1 MNCRRIYFNLIRKR
15 KKEIINNEH
24 SQYCEKHHII
34 PRSLGGLDNKNNI
47 VSLTA
52 KEHYIAHLLLSKMF
66 KYNEEKEIKMKFALI
81 MMTVTSTLNNK
92 RFNSNKFE
100 QLRKNVGKLTSISQT
115 GSKNS
120 QFGKMWITNGLE
132 NKSIFKTDIIP
143 DGWKKGRVPKEKDF
157 IAIKNR
163 IKYSLLSNKEMNTIN
178 SYVEYKNKVNEI
190 KNNIKIKEKNI
201 KDEKISYI
209 IYLWNEFKTLNI
221 GLREFCKIYSYE
233 KSHTSLRNMFLR
245 YTPEYKLY
253 EKKYKKIGK

>member
-15 KKEIINNEH
+15 KKEIINNEYG
-24 SQYCEKHHII
+24 QYCEKHHII

-120 QFGKMWITNGLE
+120 QFGKIWITE
-132 NKSIFKTDIIP
+132 SRST
-143 DGWKKGRVPKEKDF
+143 
-157 IAIKNR
+157 
-163 IKYSLLSNKEMNTIN
+163 T
-178 SYVEYKNKVNEI
+178 
-190 KNNIKIKEKNI
+190 
-201 KDEKISYI
+201 
-209 IYLWNEFKTLNI
+209 
-221 GLREFCKIYSYE
+221 
-233 KSHTSLRNMFLR
+233 
-245 YTPEYKLY
+245 
-253 EKKYKKIGK
+253 